1 MSSNGKKILIVEDS
15 PLMRFQL
22 TEILEEAGYEVV
34 GEAEDGREGIEKYSE
49 LEPDLVTMDIL
60 MPGVDGLGAL
70 TAIKKRDPD
79 AQVVMVTTVRNR
91 DKVLEAE
98 KKGAEDYVVKPFEE
112 EKVLKKISKVL
123 G

>member
-91 DKVLEAE
+91 DKVLEAV

>member
-1 MSSNGKKILIVEDS
+1 MASNGKKILIVDDS

-22 TEILEEAGYEVV
+22 TEILEEAGYDVV

-70 TAIKKRDPD
+70 KAIKKRDSD
-79 AQVVMVTTVRNR
+79 ARVVMVTTVRNR
-91 DKVLEAE
+91 DKVLEAV
-98 KKGAEDYVVKPFEE
+98 KKGASDYVVKPFEE
-112 EKVLKKISKVL
+112 EKVLKKIDEALS
-123 G
+123 